1 MDKWLSISRL
11 QFEAFSEI
19 EHYDL
24 QQKYVL
30 LLATRVT
37 ELCSDAYE
45 LCTRGRVASVPI
57 IMRSAL
63 ESYIDLMCTTKSSA
77 HVEEMNK
84 SFKIYQA
91 KMAGEKVKGG
101 NLKIWRKFELAG
113 EQNLYSGFYAYLCR
127 SAHGNLETL
136 VRDHTVGDAI
146 SLGHSPD
153 SSMVSLYRNQIIGIA
168 TTALVEALEF
178 VKFEGSQLKQLKVI
192 QEQSGAGEYA

>member
-1 MDKWLSISRL
+1 MDKLLRISRL

-19 EHYDL
+19 KHHDL

-45 LCTRGRVASVPI
+45 LCTRDRVASVPI

-63 ESYIDLMCTTKSSA
+63 ESYIDLMCTILSSD

-84 SFKIYQA
+84 SFEIYKA
-91 KMAGEKVKGG
+91 KRAGEKVKDN
-101 NLKIWRKFELAG
+101 NLKIWEKFNLAR
-113 EQNLYSGFYAYLCR
+113 EKDLYSGFYTYLCR

-136 VRDHTVGDAI
+136 LRDHTVGNAI
-146 SLGHSPD
+146 SLGHRPD
-153 SSMVSLYRNQIIGIA
+153 LSMVSLYRNQIIGLA
-168 TTALVEALEF
+168 TTALVEALAF
-178 VKFEGSQLKQLKVI
+178 VKFEGTQLKQLKLI

>member
-1 MDKWLSISRL
+1 MDKWLRISRL
-11 QFEAFSEI
+11 QFEAFSEV

-63 ESYIDLMCTTKSSA
+63 ESYIDLMCTKFSSS

-84 SFKIYQA
+84 SFEIYKA
-91 KMAGEKVKGG
+91 KMAGETVK
-101 NLKIWRKFELAG
+101 NDSLKIWQKFKLAG
-113 EQNLYSGFYAYLCR
+113 EEDLYSGFYADLCR

-136 VRDHTVGDAI
+136 IRDHTVGDAI
-146 SLGHSPD
+146 SLGHRPD
-153 SSMVSLYRNQIIGIA
+153 LPIVSLYSNQIIGIA
-168 TTALVEALEF
+168 TTALVEALEL
-178 VKFEGSQLKQLKVI
+178 VKFEGTQLRQLKVI
-192 QEQSGAGEYA
+192 QEQSGAGEFA